1 MLNRVTLILLTL
13 LLGSSQ
19 PLLADDANPF
29 PFRKNYPQVQVIE
42 TRDLTAKFDQY
53 TIVDVRSPFEFDIMR
68 IKGAH
73 NIPVAQPDFA
83 DKVKALHEKSGKP
96 MVFYCNGHTCE
107 KAYQAAIK
115 ARQMAKVEQAI
126 AYDGGIFDWAK
137 NNPKLTQ
144 LLDKPELDPKAL
156 IAEDK
161 FKAHLLEPQ
170 EFIDRA
176 QAHPA
181 APIIDLRDTFQSDAI
196 SLFATRDIRTG
207 FDIPKLRA
215 ILNEAKQ
222 KGHTVFIYDAAG
234 RQIKNVQYLVEDIGL
249 KDYFFMK
256 DGMLGYYAMIR
267 KK

>member
-1 MLNRVTLILLTL
+1 MLKRATLILLAL
-13 LLGSSQ
+13 VLGSSQ

-29 PFRKNYPQVQVIE
+29 PFRKNHPQVQVIE

-83 DKVKALHEKSGKP
+83 DKVKALHQKSGKP

-107 KAYQAAIK
+107 KAYQAATK

-137 NNPKLTQ
+137 ANPKLTS
-144 LLDKPELDPKAL
+144 LLDKPELNPSAL
-156 IAEDK
+156 IGDDK
-161 FKAHLLEPQ
+161 FEAHLLEPQ
-170 EFIDRA
+170 DFIDRA
-176 QAHPA
+176 RAGNTMV
-181 APIIDLRDTFQSDAI
+181 IDLRDTLQSDGI

-207 FDIPKLRA
+207 FDMPRLKGLIG
-215 ILNEAKQ
+215 EARQ
-222 KGHTVFIYDAAG
+222 KGQTIFFYDAAG
-234 RQIKNVQYLVEDIGL
+234 HQIKHLQYFVEDAGL

-256 DGMLGYYAMIR
+256 GGMVGYYAMIR
-267 KK
+267 QK